1 MGRLSTHRFNVNK
14 QIRKM
19 YIEIANL
26 HAEDPTYK
34 REALFTSTEHIL
46 SYALWDPVIHWE
58 TIVILFSLK

>member
-1 MGRLSTHRFNVNK
+1 
-14 QIRKM
+14 M